1 MRPAIGLHS
10 HALEVGPMR
19 LPRIRGV
26 ALALFVTL
34 GAASAPAAAQTAST
48 AEQPSLLGST
58 VKATL
63 LDPTTYAPSAV
74 LYSSMFL
81 DWKSS
86 QPFFANGFV
95 EANPRYTTTG
105 LAHSEP
111 LSYGAGTRQILK
123 DSLVVLPGMIANN
136 ALSHLME
143 RRLIESHPEHRKLLR
158 VLGVVQRVSLSALI
172 SYRLSSGH
180 FQQWQKNQRLASQF
194 GYR

>member
-1 MRPAIGLHS
+1 
-10 HALEVGPMR
+10 MR
-19 LPRIRGV
+19 LPRIYGV
-26 ALALFVTL
+26 ALASFVTL
-34 GAASAPAAAQTAST
+34 GVASAPVGAQSPSNP
-48 AEQPSLLGST
+48 EQPSLLGST

-74 LYSSMFL
+74 LYHSMFL

-86 QPFFANGFV
+86 QPFFAHGFV

-105 LAHSEP
+105 LAHSVP
-111 LSYGAGTRQILK
+111 LSYSAGKRQILK

-180 FQQWQKNQRLASQF
+180 FQQWQKNQQLAKQF

>member
-1 MRPAIGLHS
+1 
-10 HALEVGPMR
+10 MR
-19 LPRIRGV
+19 LPRISGV

-34 GAASAPAAAQTAST
+34 AASTPAAAQAPP
-48 AEQPSLLGST
+48 EQPSLLGGT

-74 LYSSMFL
+74 LYQSMLL

-86 QPFFANGFV
+86 QPFFAHGFV
-95 EANPRYTTTG
+95 EANARYTTTG
-105 LAHSEP
+105 LPHSTP
-111 LSYGAGTRQILK
+111 LSYAAGKRQILK
-123 DSLVVLPGMIANN
+123 DSLVILPGMIANN

-143 RRLIESHPEHRKLLR
+143 RRLIESHPEHRKLFR

-172 SYRLSSGH
+172 SYRLSAGH
-180 FQQWQKNQRLASQF
+180 FQQWQKNQQMASQF